1 MDLEKSLKDL
11 IISDDPDLIKKTA
24 DELKGLKYNPILLTD
39 FDDFLSVD
47 SSRFFPELG
56 KILNSPEV
64 SDEYLPQGETRESFR
79 EKKARILLYHY
90 KLLNRLR
97 RGEPEAWDEINELM
111 EDD

>member
-1 MDLEKSLKDL
+1 MNLEKELKDL
-11 IISDDPDLIKKTA
+11 IITDNPQKIRQTA
-24 DELKGLKYNPILLTD
+24 QVLEGMRYSPILLSD

-47 SSRFFPELG
+47 STRFFPELE
-56 KILNSPEV
+56 KVLNSPDIAEQELP
-64 SDEYLPQGETRESFR
+64 SGLNQDEFR
-79 EKKARILLYHY
+79 EKKAGLLLYHY